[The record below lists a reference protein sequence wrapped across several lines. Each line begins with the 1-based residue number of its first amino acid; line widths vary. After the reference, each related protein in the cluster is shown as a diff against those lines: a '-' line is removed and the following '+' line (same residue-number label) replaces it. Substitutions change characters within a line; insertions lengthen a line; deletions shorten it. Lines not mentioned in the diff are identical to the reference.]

1 MIKAVEDLELIARLE
16 SAIPEFESHYSVEKI
31 RARLDNRKYLALVA
45 YDDDR
50 PVAYKVGYQET
61 PNRFYSWIG
70 GVFPDSRRKGWAQK
84 LLHTQEKWCRE
95 QGYGEIN
102 VWSANE
108 YRGMLIFLLHEG
120 YDVFAVAG
128 DGKVLMRKLL

>member
-1 MIKAVEDLELIARLE
+1 MIKAVEDLELISQLE

-31 RARLDNRKYLALVA
+31 RARLDNRKHLALVA
-45 YDDDR
+45 YDGER

-70 GVFPDSRRKGWAQK
+70 GVLPDSRRKGWARK

-95 QGYGEIN
+95 QGYGADVVGIVQFLASIIVSLVAWL
-102 VWSANE
+102 VWA
-108 YRGMLIFLLHEG
+108 L
-120 YDVFAVAG
+120 FA
-128 DGKVLMRKLL
+128 